1 MRANRYTLLSD
12 GELPSKGIGGLLLAR
27 AIVAFLALPGVVA
40 LAAPLVLAAG
50 NHPNPHNL
58 VLAGALLFMGSLL
71 LGWCVR
77 EFYVAGRGTLAPWAP
92 PQRLVVSGPYRIT
105 RNPMYIAVGLIL
117 AGWAVL
123 YWSAALLIYAM
134 SIGIAF
140 QLRVLHGEEPR
151 LARTFGAAWESYRA
165 QTKRWLW

>member
-1 MRANRYTLLSD
+1 
-12 GELPSKGIGGLLLAR
+12 
-27 AIVAFLALPGVVA
+27 VVA
-40 LAAPLVLAAG
+40 LAVPLALAAG
-50 NHPNPHNL
+50 HRPNPHTG
-58 VLAGALLFMGSLL
+58 VIAGALFLAGGLL

-92 PQRLVVSGPYRIT
+92 PQQLVVSGPYRYS

-123 YWSAALLIYAM
+123 YCSSVLLIYAA
-134 SIGIAF
+134 SVGVAF
-140 QLRVLHGEEPR
+140 QLRVLFGEEPR
-151 LARTFGAAWESYRA
+151 LARSFGAAWESYRA

>member
-1 MRANRYTLLSD
+1 V
-12 GELPSKGIGGLLLAR
+12 LAR

-40 LAAPLVLAAG
+40 LAAPLALVAG
-50 NHPNPHNL
+50 NRPQPRNDVP
-58 VLAGALLFMGSLL
+58 AGALFIMGGLL

-92 PQRLVVSGPYRIT
+92 PQRLVVSGPYRYT
-105 RNPMYIAVGLIL
+105 RNPMYIAVAMIL

-123 YWSAALLIYAM
+123 YGSAALLVYALLT
-134 SIGIAF
+134 GIAF
-140 QLRVLHGEEPR
+140 QLRVVFGEEPR
-151 LARTFGAAWESYRA
+151 LARAFGAAWASYRG